1 MYCKNCGKLL
11 EEGDKFCSGCGT
23 KVEEP
28 AFAQSKPVQEA
39 PKEAAEEK
47 PKKKIHIEEF
57 NWDLDGYP
65 TSQKKTDDIDFNWAS
80 VLEEKQ
86 RRAYGQVLSAK
97 PQELPASSA
106 SETEVKSLE
115 DEIFGNLDKRIPGE
129 GAKSSGNTENSG
141 RIDKFYTF
149 NKKNE
154 AFQALL
160 DEEYERI
167 KNGEEPQGDE
177 SLAFARRDSISKE
190 AVLERILEKSGGEPV
205 SQKQEEEQQPSNLIG
220 VMWAQTPEGFVT
232 SEAASIAGLD
242 KEKTAA
248 AEESIPAAAEPS
260 CPPSEE
266 EPQAKPGAGHK
277 LTFDDVFGP
286 DDRDSVEKPKKKRK
300 ALKVIA
306 IILCILVVLEL
317 AMIGIQHFAPDSAA
331 GKMIDR
337 GYQYVFDLFGGDDDK
352 DKAKEEDSTGG
363 DNGLS
368 DTVKLIKANEDKNKN
383 VAEITEDADLLFSD
397 NKDYGYEDFGNS
409 YTFAD
414 SPWYTDKDGTSVT
427 YGNEIIGTI
436 IQYYSSWID
445 MANGK
450 NEKVLKFIDET
461 SDFYTEIESM
471 ESKDGVQYG
480 INKLAIGEIRSS
492 GAGFYVLTDV
502 TKVSSDKKKDTV
514 EHHIV
519 YLEPEKETM
528 KIIEIKKI

>member
-23 KVEEP
+23 KVEET
-28 AFAQSKPVQEA
+28 AFAQPKPVSEGSKDPA
-39 PKEAAEEK
+39 DDK

-65 TSQKKTDDIDFNWAS
+65 TSQTKKTEEIDFNWAS

-86 RRAYGQVLSAK
+86 RRAYGQALSGK
-97 PQELPASSA
+97 PAQSIAPDEKAP
-106 SETEVKSLE
+106 EEKSLE
-115 DEIFGNLDKRIPGE
+115 EEIFGDLEKQAPDEKT
-129 GAKSSGNTENSG
+129 KVFGNIEQSG

-167 KNGEEPQGDE
+167 KNGEEPLADE
-177 SLAFARRDSISKE
+177 KLAFARRDSVSKE
-190 AVLERILEKSGGEPV
+190 AVLDQILQKTDGDPVLQKEEVHEP
-205 SQKQEEEQQPSNLIG
+205 PSNLVGIT
-220 VMWAQTPEGFVT
+220 WAQTPECVIT
-232 SEAASIAGLD
+232 AEAASLAGLD
-242 KEKTAA
+242 KKIALEP
-248 AEESIPAAAEPS
+248 EEASPAAAEVS

-266 EPQAKPGAGHK
+266 ESKAQPDPGRK

-286 DDRDSVEKPKKKRK
+286 DDRDSDEKPKKKRK
-300 ALKVIA
+300 ALRVIA

-317 AMIGIQHFAPDSAA
+317 AVIGIQHFAPDSAA
-331 GKMIDR
+331 GKMVNR
-337 GYQYVFDLFGGDDDK
+337 GYQYVLDLFGGDDGKEKETDK
-352 DKAKEEDSTGG
+352 TG
-363 DNGLS
+363 DDHAIS
-368 DTVKLIKANEDKNKN
+368 DTEALIKANEGKNKN
-383 VAEITEDADLLFSD
+383 VAEIAEDPELLFSD

-414 SPWYTDKDGTSVT
+414 SPWYTAKDGTSVT

-436 IQYYSSWID
+436 IQYYSSWVD

-461 SDFYTEIESM
+461 SEFYTEIESI
-471 ESKDGVQYG
+471 EPKTDVQYG
-480 INKLAIGEIRSS
+480 IDKLAIGEIRANGS
-492 GAGFYVLTDV
+492 GFYVLTDI
-502 TKVSSDKKKDTV
+502 TRVSSDQKKDTV

-519 YLEPEKETM
+519 YLGPEKETM